1 MKKLLILMGL
11 MALMSASC
19 SDDREKHI
27 TETLEDRNRSAQEA
41 LDQQF
46 VGQWSV
52 EEQLEA
58 NSAARVSYLAV
69 AEREVF
75 YYLNL
80 MRLNPA
86 RFADT
91 YANAYNGMIGWKN
104 SYAFDERK
112 ASLIRELKLMKPIP
126 ILRPDDRL
134 FESAECLASKGG
146 VMGLTGHDRKGT
158 GCEDNIGL
166 AECCSSKGYSGGLA
180 IVMDLLIDAG
190 ENNAALGHRR
200 ILLNEKYEWMG
211 VAIRPHRDYGSMVV
225 MDFHVLQP

>member
-11 MALMSASC
+11 MALMSVSC

-69 AEREVF
+69 AEREMF

-86 RFADT
+86 RF
-91 YANAYNGMIGWKN
+91 G
-104 SYAFDERK
+104 
-112 ASLIRELKLMKPIP
+112 
-126 ILRPDDRL
+126 
-134 FESAECLASKGG
+134 
-146 VMGLTGHDRKGT
+146 
-158 GCEDNIGL
+158 
-166 AECCSSKGYSGGLA
+166 
-180 IVMDLLIDAG
+180 
-190 ENNAALGHRR
+190 
-200 ILLNEKYEWMG
+200 
-211 VAIRPHRDYGSMVV
+211 
-225 MDFHVLQP
+225 